1 MERKTALTGAT
12 VMMGII
18 ALAFLILSASADG
31 RPKTDMMTQPVEHVA
46 EDLIVPVMAESDAAF
61 AAREV
66 ALLDQID
73 LRKAAINDV
82 DATYKAQL
90 DALAQRLEETNQS
103 LLDVAENIGSLQKE
117 NEQIQAEI
125 MAADQAFQVEMN
137 GLQVKLTNEDA
148 QIRRQLEPIYAQLQ
162 LAYDQIAAQ
171 QVSTAQVVSDGNSQT
186 NPPSDQD
193 DHHGDDHDDGHH
205 DDDHG
210 DDGHNGHDDD

>member
-1 MERKTALTGAT
+1 MERKTALTGAA
-12 VMMGII
+12 VMTGII
-18 ALAFLILSASADG
+18 ALAFLILGASADG
-31 RPKTDMMTQPVEHVA
+31 RPKTNMTPPPVEPVA
-46 EDLIVPVMAESDAAF
+46 DSLIVPVMAESDAAF
-61 AAREV
+61 AAREA

-103 LLDVAENIGSLQKE
+103 LLDAAENIGSLQKE
-117 NEQIQAEI
+117 NEQIQTEI

-137 GLQVKLTNEDA
+137 GLQAKLTSEDA

-171 QVSTAQVVSDGNSQT
+171 QASAAQAVSGGNSQT
-186 NPPSDQD
+186 NPPSGQD
-193 DHHGDDHDDGHH
+193 DHHGDDHHDGDH

-210 DDGHNGHDDD
+210 DDGHDEHDDD